1 MKKRNVIILI
11 LIIIIIIIITIS
23 LFIVCFDKT
32 IDYFKTKSN
41 DNEVIDINKD
51 NTTKIDSKDNIKNNN
66 TENGNS
72 GTTDDDNTS
81 GDGSDTPS
89 DVDNNNNGNSDTSGD
104 TDSVND
110 DSNNTDNSNNDSNK
124 DQSFNNNDSSTPSN
138 DSLAPTP
145 EPTITYYCPDGYVL
159 NNTTCTSTIAA
170 NYVCPSNT
178 TEYTTKYCV
187 NLSDGYESEDGNCP
201 ENYGS
206 LDIIG
211 LGTPTI
217 HKCLTL
223 YEKTYTCDDGYVL
236 DGTNCIKTINA
247 QVR

>member
-11 LIIIIIIIITIS
+11 LIIIIIIITIS
-23 LFIVCFDKT
+23 LFIVCFDKS
-32 IDYFKTKSN
+32 IDYFKSKFN

-51 NTTKIDSKDNIKNNN
+51 KTTKIDSKDNIKNNN
-66 TENGNS
+66 PETSKTDSDSNNNNS
-72 GTTDDDNTS
+72 SNTNNS
-81 GDGSDTPS
+81 NNANN
-89 DVDNNNNGNSDTSGD
+89 DNNNN
-104 TDSVND
+104 
-110 DSNNTDNSNNDSNK
+110 
-124 DQSFNNNDSSTPSN
+124 QSFNNNDSSTSSN
-138 DSLAPTP
+138 DSPLPTP
-145 EPTITYYCPDGYVL
+145 EPTITYYCPDGYAL

-206 LDIIG
+206 IDIIG

>member
-51 NTTKIDSKDNIKNNN
+51 NTTKNDSKDNIKNSNP
-66 TENGNS
+66 E
-72 GTTDDDNTS
+72 TS
-81 GDGSDTPS
+81 KIDSDS
-89 DVDNNNNGNSDTSGD
+89 NNNNS
-104 TDSVND
+104 
-110 DSNNTDNSNNDSNK
+110 SNTNNSNNSNNGNNNN
-124 DQSFNNNDSSTPSN
+124 QSFNNNDSSTPSK
-138 DSLAPTP
+138 DSLVPTP
-145 EPTITYYCPDGYVL
+145 KPTITYYCPDGYVL

>member
-23 LFIVCFDKT
+23 LFILCFDKT

-41 DNEVIDINKD
+41 DNEVIDINKG
-51 NTTKIDSKDNIKNNN
+51 NTTKNDSKDNIKNNN
-66 TENGNS
+66 PETSKIDSDSNNDNSSNTNNSNNSSNG
-72 GTTDDDNTS
+72 
-81 GDGSDTPS
+81 
-89 DVDNNNNGNSDTSGD
+89 NNNN
-104 TDSVND
+104 
-110 DSNNTDNSNNDSNK
+110 
-124 DQSFNNNDSSTPSN
+124 QSFNNNDSSTSSN
-138 DSLAPTP
+138 DSPLPTP

-206 LDIIG
+206 IDIIG

>member
-66 TENGNS
+66 PETSKIDSDSNNDNSSNTNNSNNG
-72 GTTDDDNTS
+72 
-81 GDGSDTPS
+81 
-89 DVDNNNNGNSDTSGD
+89 NNNN
-104 TDSVND
+104 
-110 DSNNTDNSNNDSNK
+110 
-124 DQSFNNNDSSTPSN
+124 QSFNNNDSSTPSN
-138 DSLAPTP
+138 DSPLPTP

-206 LDIIG
+206 IDIIG

>member
-11 LIIIIIIIITIS
+11 FIIIITIF

-32 IDYFKTKSN
+32 IDYFKTKFN
-41 DNEVIDINKD
+41 DNEVINTNKD

-66 TENGNS
+66 PE
-72 GTTDDDNTS
+72 TS
-81 GDGSDTPS
+81 KIDSDS
-89 DVDNNNNGNSDTSGD
+89 NNNNSSNTNNSDNG
-104 TDSVND
+104 N
-110 DSNNTDNSNNDSNK
+110 NSNNNN
-124 DQSFNNNDSSTPSN
+124 QSFNNNDSSTSSN
-138 DSLAPTP
+138 DSPLPTL
-145 EPTITYYCPDGYVL
+145 EPTITYYCPDGYIL

-206 LDIIG
+206 IDIIG

>member
-32 IDYFKTKSN
+32 IDYFKTKFN

-66 TENGNS
+66 PETNKIDSDSNNNNS
-72 GTTDDDNTS
+72 SNTNNS
-81 GDGSDTPS
+81 NN
-89 DVDNNNNGNSDTSGD
+89 DNNNN
-104 TDSVND
+104 
-110 DSNNTDNSNNDSNK
+110 
-124 DQSFNNNDSSTPSN
+124 QSFNNNDSSTPSN
-138 DSLAPTP
+138 NSPLPTL

-206 LDIIG
+206 IDIIG
-211 LGTPTI
+211 FGTPTI

>member
-11 LIIIIIIIITIS
+11 LIIIIIIITIF
-23 LFIVCFDKT
+23 LFILCFDKT

-66 TENGNS
+66 PETSKIDSDSNNDNSSNTNNSNNG
-72 GTTDDDNTS
+72 
-81 GDGSDTPS
+81 
-89 DVDNNNNGNSDTSGD
+89 NNNN
-104 TDSVND
+104 
-110 DSNNTDNSNNDSNK
+110 
-124 DQSFNNNDSSTPSN
+124 QSFNNNDSSTPSN
-138 DSLAPTP
+138 DSPLPTL

-206 LDIIG
+206 IDIIG

>member
-32 IDYFKTKSN
+32 IDYFKTKFN

-51 NTTKIDSKDNIKNNN
+51 NTTKIHSKDKTTKIESKDNIKNNN
-66 TENGNS
+66 PE
-72 GTTDDDNTS
+72 TS
-81 GDGSDTPS
+81 KIDSDS
-89 DVDNNNNGNSDTSGD
+89 NNNNN
-104 TDSVND
+104 
-110 DSNNTDNSNNDSNK
+110 SNNTNNSNNGNNNN
-124 DQSFNNNDSSTPSN
+124 QSFNNNDSSTSSN
-138 DSLAPTP
+138 NSPAPTP

-206 LDIIG
+206 IDIIG
-211 LGTPTI
+211 FGTPTI